1 MTLVTSI
8 KKDFLGLFY
17 PEIECDI
24 PGTHSRLNLR
34 VLRIDNN
41 EFAYQDL
48 IKQLYNNII
57 HFALSKKDT
66 EEFIRSE
73 RYGEMYIAAVEKLRN
88 YHVNDGEAGELL
100 LFCFLE
106 AHLNAPKILT
116 KLQLKTSSNDYVKG
130 SDGIHLLK
138 LSDTE
143 YQIVFGESKLYKSL
157 TTSLTQAFSS
167 INDLITRTDNNI
179 ESEIGLIN
187 SQLCKEAYDENA
199 YAFIKSII
207 KPRLTDENPITKD
220 HAFGIFAGF
229 EIEVTEEEKRLSN
242 NDFRALIRKRII
254 NEVESKKEHIA
265 KKIVELGLT
274 NYSFY
279 VYAFPFVDLDENRKK
294 IIEQLTQLK

>member
-8 KKDFLGLFY
+8 KKDFLDLFY

-24 PGTHSRLNLR
+24 PGTHSKLNLK

-41 EFAYQDL
+41 EFAYKDL
-48 IKQLYNNII
+48 IKNLYNNII
-57 HFALSKKDT
+57 YFALSKKDT
-66 EEFIRSE
+66 DEFIRSE
-73 RYGEMYIAAVEKLRN
+73 RYGEMYVAAVEKLRN
-88 YHVNDGEAGELL
+88 YNSNEGEAGELL

-138 LSDTE
+138 LSDTQ
-143 YQIVFGESKLYKSL
+143 YQIIFGESKLYQSL
-157 TTSLTQAFSS
+157 TTSLTQAFNSVY
-167 INDLITRTDNNI
+167 DLLTRTDNNI
-179 ESEIGLIN
+179 GSEIGLIN
-187 SQLCKEAYDENA
+187 SQLCKEAYDDNA
-199 YAFIKSII
+199 YDFIKSII

-229 EIEVTEEEKRLSN
+229 EIEVSEDEKELSN
-242 NDFRALIRKRII
+242 NDFRTLIRKRIMD
-254 NEVESKKEHIA
+254 EVESKKEHIA
-265 KKIVELGLT
+265 KKIVELKLN

-279 VYAFPFVDLDENRKK
+279 VYAFPFVNLDENRKK
-294 IIEQLTQLK
+294 IIEELTQLK